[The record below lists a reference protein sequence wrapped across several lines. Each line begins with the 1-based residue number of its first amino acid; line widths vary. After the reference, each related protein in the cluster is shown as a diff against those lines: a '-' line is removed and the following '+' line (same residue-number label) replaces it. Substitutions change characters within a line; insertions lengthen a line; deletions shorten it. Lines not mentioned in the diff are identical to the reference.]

1 VIWKWSCLLL
11 GLYGFT
17 EKILFSMGHMPHWL
31 DGKMSLVDEIMH
43 MFVALGAYIR
53 MPKWPLAFMTIGRQ
67 GCDVALKITLNR

>member
-1 VIWKWSCLLL
+1 
-11 GLYGFT
+11 
-17 EKILFSMGHMPHWL
+17 MGHMPHWL

-43 MFVALGAYIR
+43 MFVALGAYIS